1 MFSLQQRTDRGKR
14 LGVAAFTA
22 LLSVCLSSKSVTAQD
37 TPAQGAAPAVESYP
51 TAWFAPFSPQTALD
65 MVGRLPGFSF
75 DPGNEGVRGYGE
87 AGGNVLIDGKRS
99 ATKTGGLT
107 AALAGIPAKAV
118 ARIEIFRGG
127 GVAGD
132 QSGQSLVANIVRA
145 EAPRTL
151 SGNLGLSRMDDGLY
165 GSASLTVI
173 RTLGDFHLAST
184 TAYEA
189 TGEQS
194 RGRRDLF
201 DTTGMQTR
209 HDGLTFRTNYPEW
222 SQRLTL
228 SGPMASGRMT
238 MNLMLARARL
248 DEAFTFHT
256 DDLTDGFPKHTD
268 RLRGEAGF
276 DWTRGLGN
284 DYSLKLLGMARSTD
298 LNLISL
304 SQAGETGDA
313 LSTIDRYESRSTSGE
328 RILRAAV
335 IRGGNGVWRPEAG
348 VEMAWNTLDSRSLF
362 SGHAAS
368 RVFVSEARM
377 EAFGTLNWQAA
388 PKWTVVAGAAYE
400 VSRIKAEVDAAT
412 SNRFAFVKP
421 HLVIT
426 WTPDTRSTLR
436 LSARR
441 SVGQLSFGDFAA
453 SADLA
458 QGTVSAGNTDL
469 GPDSRTTL
477 AFDYDRRFGT
487 RGAFNLNAY
496 SDWRQN
502 VLEAAVLPSGGIS
515 VVNVKSARVRS
526 LSAGLE
532 LPVDRWIRGG
542 LLKLRRAWLDTE
554 VIDPLTGVRRA
565 ITATHPDEF
574 AASFRQD
581 LPWVRL
587 SWGIDYI
594 GGYQAR
600 LWYADE
606 TRLQDHAAE
615 LRLFLETSRFFQARL
630 RVEVNGLSGLRNTYY
645 RDLYTPNRTGA
656 WNGSEVWEI
665 RTPVSLAVSL
675 SRTF

>member
-14 LGVAAFTA
+14 LSAAAFAA
-22 LLSVCLSSKSVTAQD
+22 LLSVCFSSKSVTAQD
-37 TPAQGAAPAVESYP
+37 AQAHGAVAAESYAA
-51 TAWFAPFSPQTALD
+51 AWFAPFSPQTALD
-65 MVGRLPGFSF
+65 MVEHLPGFTF
-75 DPGNEGVRGYGE
+75 DPGDEGVRGYGE
-87 AGGNVLIDGKRS
+87 AGGNVMIDGKRS

-107 AALAGIPAKAV
+107 VALAGIPAKAV
-118 ARIEIFRGG
+118 VRIEIFRGG

-132 QSGQSLVANIVRA
+132 QSGQALVANIVRA

-151 SGNLGLSRMDDGLY
+151 SGNLGLSRMDDSLY
-165 GSASLTVI
+165 GSASLTII
-173 RTLGDFHLAST
+173 RKLGDFHLALTS
-184 TAYEA
+184 AYEA

-194 RGRRDLF
+194 HGRRDLF
-201 DTTGMQTR
+201 DTAGAQTR
-209 HDGLTFRTNYPEW
+209 HDGLTYRTNYPEW

-228 SGPMASGRMT
+228 SGPMASGQMT
-238 MNLMLARARL
+238 MNLMVARARL
-248 DEAFTFHT
+248 NEAFTFHT
-256 DDLTDGFPKHTD
+256 DDRTDRFPKHTD
-268 RLRGEAGF
+268 RWRGEAGF
-276 DWTRGLGN
+276 DWMRGLGH
-284 DYSLKLLGMARSTD
+284 DYSLKLLGMTRSTD
-298 LNLISL
+298 LELTSL
-304 SQAGETGDA
+304 SQAGQTGDA
-313 LSTIDRYESRSTSGE
+313 LLTTDRYESRSKSGE

-362 SGHAAS
+362 SGLAAS
-368 RVFVSEARM
+368 RVFVSEARL
-377 EAFGTLNWQAA
+377 EAFGALNWQAA
-388 PKWTVVAGAAYE
+388 PKWTVAAGAAYE
-400 VSRIKAEVDAAT
+400 ASRIKAETGTAT

-426 WTPDTRSTLR
+426 WTPDNRSTLR

-477 AFDYDRRFGT
+477 AFDYDRRFGA
-487 RGAFNLNAY
+487 RGAFSLNAY
-496 SDWRQN
+496 SDWREN
-502 VLEAAVLPSGGIS
+502 VLEASVLPSGGIG

-532 LPVDRWIRGG
+532 LPMDRWIRGG
-542 LLKLRRAWLDTE
+542 LLKLRRAWLDTG

-581 LPWVRL
+581 LPSVRL
-587 SWGIDYI
+587 SWGLDYAE
-594 GGYQAR
+594 GYQAH

-615 LRLFLETSRFFQARL
+615 LRLFLETSRFFRARL
-630 RVEVNGLSGLRNTYY
+630 RVEVNGLSCLRNTYY

-656 WNGSEVWEI
+656 LSGSEVWEI